1 MASITSHGGVGS
13 DQRKTILVLLDV
25 LDGNLP
31 ALDRV
36 AIRAVGSQLPAMD
49 VGMAIGAGMAYV
61 SKHHLG
67 VALRAGVDRGMHA
80 TERIPGFVMVE
91 IRQRPDRFPARVGVT
106 RLARKTEATV
116 GASRGGLVRPLLST
130 QGKRQRHS
138 QQESNSPIHRSY
150 TPFASIVLAIRTW

>member
-1 MASITSHGGVGS
+1 MPRGGAGMASITSHGGVGS

-67 VALRAGVDRGMHA
+67 VTLRAGADRGMHA

-91 IRQRPDRFPARVGVT
+91 IRHRPDRLPAGVGVA
-106 RLARKTEATV
+106 RLARKT
-116 GASRGGLVRPLLST
+116 
-130 QGKRQRHS
+130 
-138 QQESNSPIHRSY
+138 
-150 TPFASIVLAIRTW
+150 